1 VLYAVPMTMLI
12 AVPELSLWAEGDSA
26 AIAVDDPLALWIIE
40 QASTLVIDECR
51 QPTWTLGNAPGR
63 AKIVVANI
71 AKRCWNN
78 SDQETRTAIAGGPS
92 SAVLDEAALGLRL
105 SDAEVVECAKI
116 RQGILEA
123 ADPNPG
129 GLWTLSTTRG
139 PLESTI
145 AYFPDDRWPQS
156 SPIPYLQPTRDPE
169 YFPTSDPPLPQT
181 VPDEPTNT
189 IL

>member
-1 VLYAVPMTMLI
+1 MLAHMTMLI
-12 AVPELSLWAEGDSA
+12 TVGELSLWAEGDRSA
-26 AIAVDDPLALWIIE
+26 INAADPLANWLID
-40 QASTLVIDECR
+40 QASTLVIDECK
-51 QPTWTLGNAPGR
+51 QPTWTAQTAPPR

-78 SDQETRTAIAGGPS
+78 ADQETRTAIAGGPS

-105 SDAEVVECAKI
+105 SDAEIVECAKI

-123 ADPNPG
+123 TDPGQG
-129 GLWTLSTTRG
+129 GFWTLPISRG
-139 PLESTI
+139 PLESSI

-156 SPIPYLQPTRDPE
+156 SPIGYLQPARDPE
-169 YFPTSDPPLPQT
+169 YFPTSDAPLPLT
-181 VPDEPTNT
+181 NVPDEPTNT